1 MNVNR
6 TAKLS
11 KGTLK
16 YFENNLCGW
25 AISKYLPYSGFKQLN
40 QKKIGIFDVNLI
52 S

>member
-1 MNVNR
+1 MNVNL

-16 YFENNLCGW
+16 YIENNLCGW
-25 AISKYLPYSGFKQLN
+25 AISKYLSHSGFKRLN
-40 QKKIGIFDVNLI
+40 QKKIGVFDVNLI